1 MRNTE
6 TYRYLLKA
14 KHERQNSEVIN
25 CTDSNMNSI
34 YRIYWIKIAINKLI
48 WQECAVRKLNYR
60 NHTWGNVKLLGSAD
74 RSVKGIK
81 RSAIANVGINI
92 VCGLQ
97 YRWEIAVTAWET
109 AWMLRQNWNS
119 ALQFPSQPL
128 ECHSHSDT
136 VRVTC
141 LRTRQQMTA
150 SLVIIC
156 RQHIDSV
163 RGGGRRSHLVRLK
176 QEVNAWGNV
185 CGKWNKGLSLL
196 LCSCEYCII
205 C

>member
-1 MRNTE
+1 
-6 TYRYLLKA
+6 
-14 KHERQNSEVIN
+14 
-25 CTDSNMNSI
+25 MNSI

-48 WQECAVRKLNYR
+48 WQEYAAKKLKYR
-60 NHTWGNVKLLGSAD
+60 NHTWGNVNLLWSAD

-119 ALQFPSQPL
+119 ALQFPSEPL
-128 ECHSHSDT
+128 ECHRHSDS

-141 LRTRQQMTA
+141 LQTWQQTTT

-163 RGGGRRSHLVRLK
+163 RGGGGGGGGGRHSCLVRLK
-176 QEVNAWGNV
+176 QEVNAWGSV

-205 C
+205 R